1 MNNYQREYTEPSL
14 SAPPRILM
22 LLAFAFLGL
31 VIAAA
36 IGVVI
41 YLTNGR
47 RLGSLIPYAVVIAI
61 GFPTLLILGALAFR
75 RSLPRLLWLWLAL
88 FFLLA
93 GVVGAFAG
101 VAVYRSALPPRYQE
115 EIRTQFPFMG
125 AFLPPTPPAGL
136 IPTVAVT
143 SSGPSAMDLLS
154 MPLVGGTATPQE
166 AGASAAATEAAP
178 TPTLEPTATATLL
191 PTETAA
197 ATVTPSP
204 IPPTETPLP
213 PTAAPTEA
221 AVLPAP
227 TSAPVAES
235 SAPFSLPLAARMY
248 GFQHQQQTWNN
259 CGPANVT
266 MALSFFGWRED
277 QAYAA
282 SILRPDDDDKNVSPH
297 ELVNFVNDQTQVR
310 ALYRVGGTT
319 DLLKYFIAANFPV
332 IIETAYTPAGY
343 DWIGH
348 YQTVVGYD
356 DTIQSFYIYDSYLG
370 SGENGEGIA
379 EPYSEFDT
387 GWQAFN
393 RVFIVLYRET
403 DEALVAQILGDY
415 SDNYTA
421 AEIALTTAQS
431 EARANPQ
438 NTFAWF
444 NMGSSFTRLGRYE
457 EAASAFDQARR
468 LGIPFRLNWYQ
479 FSMFEAYYEVGRYD
493 DVLALVQTNIT
504 NSATTY
510 VVEETYYWQGR
521 VLEAQGDIQGARSAY
536 QRAVN
541 QNPRFTA
548 AQTALNTLN
557 S

>member
-1 MNNYQREYTEPSL
+1 MNNYPREYSELGL

-22 LLAFAFLGL
+22 LLSFAFLG
-31 VIAAA
+31 VIVAVGV
-36 IGVVI
+36 GVVI

-47 RLGSLIPYAVVIAI
+47 RLGALIPYGIVMAVAL
-61 GFPTLLILGALAFR
+61 PTLIIVGALIFR
-75 RSLPRLLWLWLAL
+75 RSLPRLLWLWLTIL
-88 FFLLA
+88 F
-93 GVVGAFAG
+93 VVGGVITVFAG
-101 VAVYRSALPPRYQE
+101 IAIYRSALPPRYQE

-125 AFLPPTPPAGL
+125 AFLPPTPPGGL

-143 SSGPSAMDLLS
+143 STGPSPLDLLS
-154 MPLVGGTATPQE
+154 MPLVSPTTTLRSAEAVAPAQITDIPTSEPSTTPTPTPTARATSTLTATP
-166 AGASAAATEAAP
+166 AP
-178 TPTLEPTATATLL
+178 
-191 PTETAA
+191 
-197 ATVTPSP
+197 ATVTPQP
-204 IPPTETPLP
+204 TDPPTTAPAVP
-213 PTAAPTEA
+213 VPTAASTPI
-221 AVLPAP
+221 
-227 TSAPVAES
+227 SRIG
-235 SAPFSLPLAARMY
+235 APFSLPLVARMY
-248 GFQHQQQTWNN
+248 GFRHQQQTWNN
-259 CGPANVT
+259 CGPANIT

-277 QAYAA
+277 QSFAA
-282 SILRPDDDDKNVSPH
+282 AILRPDEDDKNVSPH
-297 ELVNFVNDQTQVR
+297 ELVSFVNDQTQVR
-310 ALYRVGGTT
+310 ALYRVGGSIE
-319 DLLKYFIAANFPV
+319 LLKYFIAANFPV
-332 IIETAYTPAGY
+332 VIETAYTPAGY

-356 DTIQSFYIYDSYLG
+356 DTISSFYIYDSYLG

-379 EPYSEFDT
+379 EPYSEFDS

-403 DEALVAQILGDY
+403 DQALVGQILGDY
-415 SDNYTA
+415 ADSVTA
-421 AEIALTTAQS
+421 AEIALMTAQS

-444 NMGSSFTRLGRYE
+444 NMGSSLTRLGRFE

-521 VLEAQGDIQGARSAY
+521 VLQAQGDIQGARSAY
-536 QRAVN
+536 QRALR
-541 QNPRFTA
+541 QNPRFSA
-548 AQTALNTLN
+548 AQTALDTLN